1 MYCTGQCYCCCF
13 PLHADGR
20 GFYLL
25 GAVMWAP
32 LCGTVHWAN
41 SKLDATAAVQAWLAK
56 HDLLDLQQP
65 SHQQQQQVLQAQEL
79 QQQQQQQIQQQEEL
93 QQQQPKVPIRYE
105 DMPWREKI
113 IAVEAV
119 KQREMAELHSK
130 MREDH
135 QAVLAAAL
143 NERRQQQEQES
154 KGQQQGQRRRWLL
167 F

>member
-1 MYCTGQCYCCCF
+1 VT
-13 PLHADGR
+13 
-20 GFYLL
+20 
-25 GAVMWAP
+25 WAP

-56 HDLLDLQQP
+56 HDLLDVQPP
-65 SHQQQQQVLQAQEL
+65 SHQQQQQQVLQAQEL
-79 QQQQQQQIQQQEEL
+79 QQQQIQQQEEL
-93 QQQQPKVPIRYE
+93 QPKVPIRYE

-154 KGQQQGQRRRWLL
+154 KGQQQTQRRRWLL